1 MEIDILK
8 IVISLL
14 AFIIGILFGRF
25 YRKKSPDGYFRI
37 NTTDPMKDVF
47 TIEYSTDPRA
57 FINQKELIFKVI
69 VEDFGQ
75 SFDAKTASTNM
86 D

>member
-8 IVISLL
+8 IAIPILT
-14 AFIIGILFGRF
+14 FIIGVLFGKF
-25 YRKKSPDGYFRI
+25 YSKKSPDGYFRI
-37 NTTDPMKDVF
+37 NTTDPMKDIF

-69 VEDFGQ
+69 VEDNGQ
-75 SFDAKTASTNM
+75 SFNAKTASTNM